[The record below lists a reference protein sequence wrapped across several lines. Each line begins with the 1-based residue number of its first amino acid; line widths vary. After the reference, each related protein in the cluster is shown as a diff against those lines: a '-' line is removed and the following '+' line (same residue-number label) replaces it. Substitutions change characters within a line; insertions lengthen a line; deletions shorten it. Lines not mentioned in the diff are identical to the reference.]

1 MEVILRGVRGSIANP
16 SPETAFYGGNTLC
29 LEVCAADG
37 APVFFDAGTGLREAG
52 AAMPES
58 GECHIFLS
66 HGHTDHILGLWF
78 FKPLHSPLW
87 TTHLYMPQWMS
98 HIPDYFYQG
107 GLFPV
112 PFSSLKGTVK
122 LHAVNPG
129 ESIILAQGREE
140 IIPFAV
146 RHPGRGLGFR
156 MEADGAVFVYSGDHE
171 IPPTPEG
178 RAEAAEFLRGADIAV
193 VDATYGRADYQPG
206 WGHSAWEDWV
216 EAAGQSQV
224 GNLVLCHHN
233 PTRSDHELDLLEQNL
248 QTLEKARALKV
259 YVAKE
264 GMRFLPSG
272 PIPFIRQGSDWLF
285 NFLDELSI
293 YREESAILDLILTKA
308 REITHADAGTIFLR
322 EGQELVFSYT
332 HNDSLFSADNAYRYA
347 YSNVRLPVSM
357 DSIAGY
363 VASTGQFLKLD
374 DVHNLP
380 AGAPYSFNQSF
391 DQSTGYCTCSMLAL
405 PFIEERG
412 QVSGVL
418 QLINSLHPGSGQPS
432 PFTPDMMRN
441 ARLLARE
448 ASGTLARSAQERR
461 HVYSLLRMAAV
472 HDPMETGPHAE
483 RVGSIAAELYQ
494 KWAERQGLSPDI
506 LRYEK
511 SRIRLAA
518 MLHDIGKVGISDLI
532 LKKPDKLT
540 EQEFATMRE
549 HSRIGASILGEDSSD
564 IAAFAR
570 DIALHHHQKWN
581 GRGYPQLEGKYPAK
595 EEIPLA
601 ARITAIA
608 DVFDALVSP
617 RCYKKPWTFAQAL
630 DLLRQEAGQH
640 FDPVLAAY
648 MEEMG
653 DLILSIYGR
662 FPDNLI
668 PPDGPAQ

>member
-1 MEVILRGVRGSIANP
+1 MEVILHGVRGSIASP
-16 SPETAFYGGNTLC
+16 SPGNAFYGGNTLC
-29 LEVCAADG
+29 VEVRAGG
-37 APVFFDAGTGLREAG
+37 APVFFDAGTRLREAG
-52 AAMPES
+52 AAMPEA

-87 TTHLYMPQWMS
+87 TTHLYMPHWLR

-112 PFSSLKGTVK
+112 PFSALKGKVQ
-122 LHAVNPG
+122 LHALNPG
-129 ESIILAQGREE
+129 EPVILAWGKEE
-140 IIPFAV
+140 ILPFAV
-146 RHPGRGLGFR
+146 RHPGRGLGYR
-156 MEADGAVFVYSGDHE
+156 MRADGSVFVYSGDHE

-193 VDATYGRADYQPG
+193 VDATYGRNDYQPG

-216 EAAGQSQV
+216 EAAGKSQV
-224 GNLVLCHHN
+224 GNLVLCHHD
-233 PTRSDHELDLLEQNL
+233 PSRSDQELDALDQTLQNL
-248 QTLEKARALKV
+248 EEAAAVKI

-264 GMRFLPSG
+264 GMRFMPSG

-322 EGQELVFSYT
+322 EGRELVFSYT

-347 YSNVRLPVSM
+347 YASVRLPVSVN
-357 DSIAGY
+357 SIAGY
-363 VASTGQFLKLD
+363 VASTGQTLKLD

-380 AGAPYSFNQSF
+380 ADAPYSFNQSF
-391 DQSTGYCTCSMLAL
+391 DLNTGYRTCSMLVL
-405 PFIEERG
+405 PFIGERG

-418 QLINSLHPGSGQPS
+418 QLINSLNPGSGRPG

-441 ARLLARE
+441 TRLLARE
-448 ASGTLARSAQERR
+448 ASGILARSAQERR
-461 HVYSLLRMAAV
+461 HVYSLLRMAEV
-472 HDPMETGPHAE
+472 HDPAETGPHAE

-494 KWAERQGLSPDI
+494 RWAERRGISPDT

-532 LKKPDKLT
+532 LKKPGKLSD
-540 EQEFATMRE
+540 EEFALMRG
-549 HSRIGASILGEDSSD
+549 HSRIGASILGEDSGD
-564 IAAFAR
+564 IAAFAH
-570 DIALHHHQKWN
+570 DIVLHHHQKWN
-581 GRGYPQLEGKYPAK
+581 GSGYPQVKGGYPAG
-595 EEIPLA
+595 EDIPLA

-630 DLLRQEAGQH
+630 DLLRKEAGGH
-640 FDPVLAAY
+640 FDPFMVTC
-648 MEEMG
+648 MEEIE
-653 DLILSIYGR
+653 DLILPIYGR
-662 FPDNLI
+662 FPDNLD
-668 PPDGPAQ
+668 PQGGWER